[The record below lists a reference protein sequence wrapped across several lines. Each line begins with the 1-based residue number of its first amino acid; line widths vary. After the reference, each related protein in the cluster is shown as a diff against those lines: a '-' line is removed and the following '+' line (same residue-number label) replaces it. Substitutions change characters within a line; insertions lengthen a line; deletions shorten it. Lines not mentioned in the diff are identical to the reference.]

1 MTSISGGLVWHWRAF
16 QRRAQWEA
24 TCRQIAGF
32 HRRHGPCSGTLV
44 LLGCSAGWML
54 ESAWLK
60 GFHRI
65 VAVDLD
71 PWAPHLFALRHPQ
84 VARPLWIRA
93 NALARLDQLLGD
105 YPDAFL
111 LFDNM
116 LGQQGLIA
124 VEQGRSE
131 AGSMQR
137 IEHELGELGRRLA
150 GRCWGSLH
158 DCISGPVRR
167 PQPMPGCRSERAFPA
182 KPLLPITSALPALT
196 AASTATVSSLSERC
210 AAAAIET
217 CHRVEHPRLLSRIAE
232 SGEVEPHGEWLDHL
246 SAAIFPPALARQ
258 YLLWPFSATYWH
270 WLEIG
275 WVAAK
280 AR

>member
-1 MTSISGGLVWHWRAF
+1 
-16 QRRAQWEA
+16 
-24 TCRQIAGF
+24 
-32 HRRHGPCSGTLV
+32 
-44 LLGCSAGWML
+44 ML

-60 GFHRI
+60 GFKRI
-65 VAVDLD
+65 IAVDLD
-71 PWAPHLFALRHPQ
+71 PWAPRFFALRHPD

-93 NALARLDQLLGD
+93 NALAHLDQLLGD

-124 VEQGRSE
+124 VEQGRCD
-131 AGSMQR
+131 AGSLQR
-137 IEHELGELGRRLA
+137 IEHELGELRRRLA

-167 PQPMPGCRSERAFPA
+167 PRPTPGSRSETAFPA
-182 KPLLPITSALPALT
+182 KPARR
-196 AASTATVSSLSERC
+196 ASFSPLGERC
-210 AAAAIET
+210 AAAAIEA
-217 CHRVEHPRLLSRIAE
+217 RQALEHPMLLSRIAE
-232 SGEVEPHGEWLDHL
+232 FGEAEPHGEWLDHL
-246 SAAIFPPALARQ
+246 SASILPPTLSRQ

-280 AR
+280 VR